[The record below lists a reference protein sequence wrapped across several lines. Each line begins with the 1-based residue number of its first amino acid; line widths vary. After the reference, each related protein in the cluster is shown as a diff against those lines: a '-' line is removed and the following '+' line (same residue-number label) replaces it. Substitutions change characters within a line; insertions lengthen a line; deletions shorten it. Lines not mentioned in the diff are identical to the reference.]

1 MKVIQ
6 PKSFNKKKLTKFQK
20 LKKELNSKEL
30 SFLMEAHNG
39 LTAKIVETSGFKGI
53 WASGLSI
60 STALGVRDSNEAS
73 WTQILDV
80 LEFMSD
86 ATNIPI
92 LVDGDTGYGN
102 FNNFRRLV
110 SKLCQRNIAGV
121 CIEDKQYPKTNSFIK
136 KYQKL
141 ADIDEFCGKI
151 KAGKDTQKN
160 EDFSIVARIEAL
172 IAGWGIGEA
181 IKRADAYHNAGAD
194 AILIH
199 SSKNNANEII
209 KFKKEWGD
217 RCPVVI
223 IPTTYYKTPTKI
235 YKKAGISTVIWA
247 NHSLRASIKAIQ
259 DITTHLYKKENLKGF
274 ENKISDIDEVFKIAG
289 NEELYQAE
297 KKYLAEKRNYN
308 AIVIA
313 ASKGEQLKYLT
324 KNKPKCML
332 DIHGKPLLER
342 LTSTLKKDNIGKI
355 TIVSGY
361 KSKVIEN
368 ELNLSNM
375 NIVLNKEYK
384 KNNELYSLN
393 KAITEIKDNCI
404 ISYGDIIFRKYILDA
419 LLSIESD
426 IVIVVDALFKKK
438 KKGYQ
443 KDLVMCNRAFTG
455 NYLLEKKPASL
466 KYICADEKKYQIHGQ
481 WIGLLKT
488 NSKGSQIINSELKK
502 LSNKKTFSSL
512 TIPDL
517 FNILI
522 KKKKKISVLY
532 IAGQWLN
539 VNDAFD
545 LAEARKIS
553 WAKNFN

>member
-1 MKVIQ
+1 MKVIRH
-6 PKSFNKKKLTKFQK
+6 KKLVSNKLSKSQL

-39 LTAKIVETSGFKGI
+39 LTAKIVEASGFKGI

-86 ATNIPI
+86 ATTIPI

-151 KAGKDTQKN
+151 KAGKDTQADKN
-160 EDFSIVARIEAL
+160 FSIVARVEAL

-181 IKRADAYHNAGAD
+181 IKRAEAYFSAGAD

-199 SSKNNANEII
+199 SSKNNASEIL
-209 KFKKEWGD
+209 KFKKEWGNK
-217 RCPVVI
+217 CPLIV

-235 YKKAGISTVIWA
+235 FKKSGISAVIWA
-247 NHSLRASIKAIQ
+247 NHSLRASIKAVQ
-259 DITTHLYKKENLKGF
+259 NITEHLIKKENLNEI
-274 ENKISDIDEVFKIAG
+274 ENKISSLDEVFELAG

-297 KKYLAEKRNYN
+297 KKYLTEKRNYN
-308 AIVIA
+308 AIVLA
-313 ASKGEQLKYLT
+313 ASKGKQLKHLT

-332 DIHGKPLLER
+332 DIQGKPLIER
-342 LTSTLKKDNIGKI
+342 LTSTLKKDNVGKI
-355 TIVSGY
+355 TVVSGY
-361 KSKVIEN
+361 KSNVIKEQP
-368 ELNLSNM
+368 NLSNL
-375 NIVLNKEYK
+375 NIIENKHYTK
-384 KNNELYSLN
+384 SGELFSLIQ
-393 KAITEIKDNCI
+393 AVAEIKNNCI
-404 ISYGDIIFRKYILDA
+404 ITYGDIIFRKYILDA
-419 LLSIESD
+419 LLATNGD
-426 IVIVVDALFKKK
+426 IVIVVDALYKKEK
-438 KKGYQ
+438 A
-443 KDLVMCNRAFTG
+443 KDLVLCNRKFTG
-455 NYLLEKKPASL
+455 NYLLEEKPALL
-466 KYICADEKKYQIHGQ
+466 KSVCNKGKKQNTGQ
-481 WIGLLKT
+481 WIGLLKANT
-488 NSKGSQIINSELKK
+488 NGSQILKK
-502 LSNKKTFSSL
+502 EILKLSKKRNFKNL
-512 TIPDL
+512 GIPDL
-517 FNILI
+517 FSSLI
-522 KKKKKISVLY
+522 KNKIKISVLY
-532 IAGQWLN
+532 VAGQWLD

>member
-1 MKVIQ
+1 MKLIQ
-6 PKSFNKKKLTKFQK
+6 PKKFKENQLTKFQK

-39 LTAKIVETSGFKGI
+39 LTAKIAESAGFKGI

-60 STALGVRDSNEAS
+60 STALGVRDNNEAS
-73 WTQILDV
+73 WTQILDI

-110 SKLCQRNIAGV
+110 SKLCQRDIAGV

-160 EDFSIVARIEAL
+160 DDFSIVARIEAL

-181 IKRADAYHNAGAD
+181 IKRAEAYYKAGAD
-194 AILIH
+194 AVLIH
-199 SSKNNANEII
+199 SSKNNANEIV
-209 KFKKEWGD
+209 KFNKEWND

-223 IPTTYYKTPTKI
+223 IPTTYYKTPTNI
-235 YKKAGISTVIWA
+235 YKKAGISIVIWA
-247 NHSLRASIKAIQ
+247 NHSLRAAIKAIQ
-259 DITTHLYKKENLKGF
+259 DVTAHLYKKENLRGF

-297 KKYLAEKRNYN
+297 KKYLSEKRNYN
-308 AIVIA
+308 AVVIA
-313 ASKGEQLKYLT
+313 ASKGEQLQHLT

-342 LTSTLKKDNIGKI
+342 LTTTLKKDNIGKI
-355 TIVSGY
+355 TVVSGY
-361 KSKVIEN
+361 KSKAIEN
-368 ELNLSNM
+368 ELNLSNV
-375 NIVLNKEYK
+375 NIIVNKEYN
-384 KNNELYSLN
+384 KNIELYSLY
-393 KAITEIKDNCI
+393 KAASEIKENCI

-419 LLSIESD
+419 LLSFEND

-438 KKGYQ
+438 KKDYE
-443 KDLVMCNRAFTG
+443 KDLVICDRPFTG

-466 KYICADEKKYQIHGQ
+466 KYICLDEKKCKVDGQ
-481 WIGLLKT
+481 WIGLIKT
-488 NSKGSQIINSELKK
+488 NIKGSKIIKDELKI
-502 LSNKKTFSSL
+502 LSKQKKFNSL

-517 FNILI
+517 FNSLI

-539 VNDAFD
+539 VNDVFD
-545 LAEARKIS
+545 LAEARKVT
-553 WAKNFN
+553 WAKSI

>member
-1 MKVIQ
+1 MKLIQ
-6 PKSFNKKKLTKFQK
+6 PKKFKENQLTKFQK

-39 LTAKIVETSGFKGI
+39 LTAKIAESAGFKGI

-60 STALGVRDSNEAS
+60 STALGVRDNNEAS
-73 WTQILDV
+73 WTQILDI

-110 SKLCQRNIAGV
+110 SKLCQRDIAGV

-160 EDFSIVARIEAL
+160 DDFSIVARIEAL

-181 IKRADAYHNAGAD
+181 IKRAEAYYKAGAD
-194 AILIH
+194 AVLIH
-199 SSKNNANEII
+199 SSKNNANEIV
-209 KFKKEWGD
+209 KFNKEWND

-223 IPTTYYKTPTKI
+223 IPTTYYKTPTNI
-235 YKKAGISTVIWA
+235 YKKAGISIVIWA

-259 DITTHLYKKENLKGF
+259 DVTAHLYKKENLRGF

-297 KKYLAEKRNYN
+297 KKYLSEKRNYN
-308 AIVIA
+308 AVVIA
-313 ASKGEQLKYLT
+313 ASKGEQLQHLT

-355 TIVSGY
+355 TVVSGY
-361 KSKVIEN
+361 KTKAIES
-368 ELNLSNM
+368 ELNLSNV
-375 NIVLNKEYK
+375 NIIVNKEYN
-384 KNNELYSLN
+384 KNNELYSLY
-393 KAITEIKDNCI
+393 KAASEIKENCI

-419 LLSIESD
+419 LLSFEND

-438 KKGYQ
+438 KKDYE
-443 KDLVMCNRAFTG
+443 KDLVICDRPFTG

-466 KYICADEKKYQIHGQ
+466 KCICLDEKKCKVDGQ
-481 WIGLLKT
+481 WIGLIKT
-488 NSKGSQIINSELKK
+488 NIKGSKIIKDELKI
-502 LSNKKTFSSL
+502 LSKQKKFNSL

-517 FNILI
+517 FNSLI
-522 KKKKKISVLY
+522 KKKKKIFVLY

-539 VNDAFD
+539 VNDVFD
-545 LAEARKIS
+545 LAEARKVT
-553 WAKNFN
+553 WAKSI

>member
-1 MKVIQ
+1 MKLIQ
-6 PKSFNKKKLTKFQK
+6 PKKFKENQLTKFQK
-20 LKKELNSKEL
+20 LKKDLNSKEL

-39 LTAKIVETSGFKGI
+39 LTAKIAESAGFKGI

-60 STALGVRDSNEAS
+60 STALGVRDNNEAS
-73 WTQILDV
+73 WTQILDI

-160 EDFSIVARIEAL
+160 DDFSIVARIEAL

-181 IKRADAYHNAGAD
+181 IKRAEAYYKAGAD
-194 AILIH
+194 AVLIH
-199 SSKNNANEII
+199 SSKNNANEIV
-209 KFKKEWGD
+209 KFNKEWND

-223 IPTTYYKTPTKI
+223 IPTTYYKTPTNI
-235 YKKAGISTVIWA
+235 YKKAGISIVIWA
-247 NHSLRASIKAIQ
+247 NHSLRAAIKAIQ
-259 DITTHLYKKENLKGF
+259 DVTAHLYKKENLRGF

-297 KKYLAEKRNYN
+297 KKYLSEKRNYN
-308 AIVIA
+308 AVVIA
-313 ASKGEQLKYLT
+313 ASKGEQLQHLT

-355 TIVSGY
+355 TVVSGY
-361 KSKVIEN
+361 KSKAIES
-368 ELNLSNM
+368 ELNLSNV
-375 NIVLNKEYK
+375 NIIVNKEYN
-384 KNNELYSLN
+384 KNNELYSLY
-393 KAITEIKDNCI
+393 KAASEIKENCI
-404 ISYGDIIFRKYILDA
+404 ICYGDIIFRKYILDA
-419 LLSIESD
+419 LLSFEND

-438 KKGYQ
+438 KKDYE
-443 KDLVMCNRAFTG
+443 KDLVICDRPFTG

-466 KYICADEKKYQIHGQ
+466 KYICLDEKKCKVDGQ
-481 WIGLLKT
+481 WIGLIKT
-488 NSKGSQIINSELKK
+488 NIKGSEIIKDELKI
-502 LSNKKTFSSL
+502 LSKQKKFNSL

-517 FNILI
+517 FNSLI

-545 LAEARKIS
+545 LAEARKVT
-553 WAKNFN
+553 WAKSI

>member
-1 MKVIQ
+1 MKLIQ
-6 PKSFNKKKLTKFQK
+6 PKKFKENQLTKFQK

-39 LTAKIVETSGFKGI
+39 LTAKIAESAGFKGI

-60 STALGVRDSNEAS
+60 STALGVRDNNEAS
-73 WTQILDV
+73 WTQILDI

-110 SKLCQRNIAGV
+110 SKLCQRDIAGV

-160 EDFSIVARIEAL
+160 DDFSIVARIEAL

-181 IKRADAYHNAGAD
+181 IKRAEAYYKAGAD
-194 AILIH
+194 AVLIH
-199 SSKNNANEII
+199 SSKNNANEIV
-209 KFKKEWGD
+209 KFNKEWND

-223 IPTTYYKTPTKI
+223 IPTTYYKTPTNI
-235 YKKAGISTVIWA
+235 YKKAGISIVIWA
-247 NHSLRASIKAIQ
+247 NHSLRAAIKAIQ
-259 DITTHLYKKENLKGF
+259 DVTAHLYKKENLRGF

-297 KKYLAEKRNYN
+297 KKYLSEKRNYN
-308 AIVIA
+308 AVVIA
-313 ASKGEQLKYLT
+313 ASKGEQLQHLT

-342 LTSTLKKDNIGKI
+342 LASTLKKDNIGKI
-355 TIVSGY
+355 TVVSGY
-361 KSKVIEN
+361 KSKAIES
-368 ELNLSNM
+368 ELNLSNV
-375 NIVLNKEYK
+375 NIIVNKEYN
-384 KNNELYSLN
+384 KNNELYSLY
-393 KAITEIKDNCI
+393 KAASEIKENCI

-419 LLSIESD
+419 LLSFEND

-438 KKGYQ
+438 KKDYE
-443 KDLVMCNRAFTG
+443 KDLVICDRPFTG

-466 KYICADEKKYQIHGQ
+466 KCICLDEKKCKVDGQ
-481 WIGLLKT
+481 WIGLIKT
-488 NSKGSQIINSELKK
+488 NIKGSEIIKDELKI
-502 LSNKKTFSSL
+502 LSKQKKFNSL

-517 FNILI
+517 FNSLI
-522 KKKKKISVLY
+522 KKKKKIFVLY

-539 VNDAFD
+539 VNDVFD
-545 LAEARKIS
+545 LAEARKVT
-553 WAKNFN
+553 WAKSI

>member
-6 PKSFNKKKLTKFQK
+6 HKSFKKRKLTKFQK

-39 LTAKIVETSGFKGI
+39 LTAKIAETSGFKGI

-73 WTQILDV
+73 WTQILDI

-217 RCPVVI
+217 KCPVVI
-223 IPTTYYKTPTKI
+223 IPTTYYKTPTNI

-259 DITTHLYKKENLKGF
+259 NITNHLYKKENLKGF
-274 ENKISDIDEVFKIAG
+274 ENKISGIDEVFKIAG

-297 KKYLAEKRNYN
+297 KRYLAEKRNYN

-332 DIHGKPLLER
+332 DIQGKPLLER

-368 ELNLSNM
+368 ELDLSNM
-375 NIVLNKEYK
+375 NILLNKEYK

-443 KDLVMCNRAFTG
+443 KDLVMCDRAFTG

-466 KYICADEKKYQIHGQ
+466 KYICADE
-481 WIGLLKT
+481 
-488 NSKGSQIINSELKK
+488 NVDFN
-502 LSNKKTFSSL
+502 
-512 TIPDL
+512 L
-517 FNILI
+517 FDRRCN
-522 KKKKKISVLY
+522 
-532 IAGQWLN
+532 
-539 VNDAFD
+539 
-545 LAEARKIS
+545 
-553 WAKNFN
+553 

>member
-1 MKVIQ
+1 MKLIQ
-6 PKSFNKKKLTKFQK
+6 PKKFKENQLTKFQK

-39 LTAKIVETSGFKGI
+39 LTAKIAESAGFKGI

-60 STALGVRDSNEAS
+60 STALGVRDNNEAS
-73 WTQILDV
+73 WTQILDI

-110 SKLCQRNIAGV
+110 SKLCQRDIAGV

-160 EDFSIVARIEAL
+160 DDFSIVARIEAL

-181 IKRADAYHNAGAD
+181 IKRAEAYYKAGAD
-194 AILIH
+194 AVLIH
-199 SSKNNANEII
+199 SSKNNANEIV
-209 KFKKEWGD
+209 KFNKEWND

-223 IPTTYYKTPTKI
+223 IPTTYYKTPTNI
-235 YKKAGISTVIWA
+235 YKKAGISIVIWA
-247 NHSLRASIKAIQ
+247 NHSLRAAIKAIQ
-259 DITTHLYKKENLKGF
+259 DVTAHLYKKENLRGF

-297 KKYLAEKRNYN
+297 KKYLSEKRNYN
-308 AIVIA
+308 AVVIA
-313 ASKGEQLKYLT
+313 ASKGEQLQHLT

-355 TIVSGY
+355 TVVSGY
-361 KSKVIEN
+361 KSKAIES
-368 ELNLSNM
+368 ELNLSNV
-375 NIVLNKEYK
+375 NIIVNKEYN
-384 KNNELYSLN
+384 KNNELYSLY
-393 KAITEIKDNCI
+393 KAASEIKENCI
-404 ISYGDIIFRKYILDA
+404 ICYGDIIFRKYILDA
-419 LLSIESD
+419 LLSFEND

-438 KKGYQ
+438 KKDYE
-443 KDLVMCNRAFTG
+443 KDLVICDRPFTG

-466 KYICADEKKYQIHGQ
+466 KCICLDEKKCKVDGQ
-481 WIGLLKT
+481 WIGLIKT
-488 NSKGSQIINSELKK
+488 NIKGSEIIKDELKI
-502 LSNKKTFSSL
+502 LSKQKKFNSL

-517 FNILI
+517 FNSLI
-522 KKKKKISVLY
+522 KKKKKIFVLY

-539 VNDAFD
+539 VNDVFD
-545 LAEARKIS
+545 LAEARKVT
-553 WAKNFN
+553 WAKSI

>member
-1 MKVIQ
+1 MKLIQ
-6 PKSFNKKKLTKFQK
+6 PKKFKENQLTKFQK

-39 LTAKIVETSGFKGI
+39 LTAKIAESAGFKGI

-60 STALGVRDSNEAS
+60 STALGVRDNNEAS
-73 WTQILDV
+73 WTQILDI

-110 SKLCQRNIAGV
+110 SKLCQRDIAGV

-160 EDFSIVARIEAL
+160 DDFSIVARIEAL

-181 IKRADAYHNAGAD
+181 IKRAEAYYKAGAD
-194 AILIH
+194 AVLIH
-199 SSKNNANEII
+199 SSKNNANEIV
-209 KFKKEWGD
+209 KFNKEWND

-223 IPTTYYKTPTKI
+223 IPTTYYKTPTNI
-235 YKKAGISTVIWA
+235 YKKAGISIVIWA
-247 NHSLRASIKAIQ
+247 NHSLRAAIKAIQ
-259 DITTHLYKKENLKGF
+259 DVTAHLYKKENLRGF

-297 KKYLAEKRNYN
+297 KKYLSEKRNYN
-308 AIVIA
+308 AVVIA
-313 ASKGEQLKYLT
+313 ASKGEQLQHLT

-355 TIVSGY
+355 TVVSGY
-361 KSKVIEN
+361 KSKAIES
-368 ELNLSNM
+368 ELNLSNV
-375 NIVLNKEYK
+375 NIIVNKEYN
-384 KNNELYSLN
+384 KNNELYSLY
-393 KAITEIKDNCI
+393 KAASEIKENCI

-419 LLSIESD
+419 LLSFEND

-438 KKGYQ
+438 KKDYE
-443 KDLVMCNRAFTG
+443 KDLVICDRPFTG

-466 KYICADEKKYQIHGQ
+466 KYICLDEKKCKVDGQ
-481 WIGLLKT
+481 WIGLIKT
-488 NSKGSQIINSELKK
+488 NIKGSKIIKDELKI
-502 LSNKKTFSSL
+502 LSKQKKFNSL

-517 FNILI
+517 FNSLI

-545 LAEARKIS
+545 LAEARKVT
-553 WAKNFN
+553 WAKSI

>member
-1 MKVIQ
+1 MKLIQ
-6 PKSFNKKKLTKFQK
+6 PKKFKENQLTKFQK

-39 LTAKIVETSGFKGI
+39 LTAKIAESAGFKGI

-60 STALGVRDSNEAS
+60 STALGVRDNNEAS
-73 WTQILDV
+73 WTQILDI

-110 SKLCQRNIAGV
+110 SKLCQRDIAGV

-160 EDFSIVARIEAL
+160 DDFSIVARIEAL

-181 IKRADAYHNAGAD
+181 IKRAEAYYKAGAD
-194 AILIH
+194 AVLIH
-199 SSKNNANEII
+199 SSKNNANEIV
-209 KFKKEWGD
+209 KFNKEWNN

-223 IPTTYYKTPTKI
+223 IPTTYYKTPTNI
-235 YKKAGISTVIWA
+235 YKKAGISIVIWA
-247 NHSLRASIKAIQ
+247 NHSLRAAIKAIQ
-259 DITTHLYKKENLKGF
+259 DVTAHLYKKENLRGF
-274 ENKISDIDEVFKIAG
+274 ENQISDIDEVFKIAG

-297 KKYLAEKRNYN
+297 KKYLSEKRNYN
-308 AIVIA
+308 AVVIA
-313 ASKGEQLKYLT
+313 ASKGEQLQHLT

-355 TIVSGY
+355 TVVSGY
-361 KSKVIEN
+361 KSKAIES
-368 ELNLSNM
+368 ELNLSNV
-375 NIVLNKEYK
+375 NIIVNKEYN
-384 KNNELYSLN
+384 KNNELYSLY
-393 KAITEIKDNCI
+393 KAASEIKENCI
-404 ISYGDIIFRKYILDA
+404 ICYGDIIFRKYILDA
-419 LLSIESD
+419 LLSFEND

-438 KKGYQ
+438 KKDYE
-443 KDLVMCNRAFTG
+443 KDLVICDRPFTG

-466 KYICADEKKYQIHGQ
+466 KCICLDEKKCKVDGQ
-481 WIGLLKT
+481 WIGLIKT
-488 NSKGSQIINSELKK
+488 NIKGSKIIKDELKI
-502 LSNKKTFSSL
+502 LSKQKKFNSL

-517 FNILI
+517 FNSLI
-522 KKKKKISVLY
+522 KKKKKIFVLY

-539 VNDAFD
+539 VNDVFD
-545 LAEARKIS
+545 LAEARKVT
-553 WAKNFN
+553 WAKSI

>member
-1 MKVIQ
+1 MKLIQ
-6 PKSFNKKKLTKFQK
+6 PKKFKENQLTKFQK

-39 LTAKIVETSGFKGI
+39 LTAKIAESAGFKGI

-60 STALGVRDSNEAS
+60 STALGVRDNNEAS
-73 WTQILDV
+73 WTQILDI

-110 SKLCQRNIAGV
+110 SKLCQRDIAGV

-160 EDFSIVARIEAL
+160 DDFSIVARIEAL

-181 IKRADAYHNAGAD
+181 IKRAEAYYKAGAD
-194 AILIH
+194 AVLIH
-199 SSKNNANEII
+199 SSKNNANEIV
-209 KFKKEWGD
+209 KFNKEWND

-223 IPTTYYKTPTKI
+223 IPTTYYKTPTNI
-235 YKKAGISTVIWA
+235 YKKAGISIVIWA
-247 NHSLRASIKAIQ
+247 NHSLRAAIKAIQ
-259 DITTHLYKKENLKGF
+259 DVTAHLYKKENLRGF

-297 KKYLAEKRNYN
+297 KKYLSEKRNYN
-308 AIVIA
+308 AVVIA
-313 ASKGEQLKYLT
+313 ASKGEQLQHLT

-355 TIVSGY
+355 TVVSGY
-361 KSKVIEN
+361 KSKAIES
-368 ELNLSNM
+368 ELNLSNV
-375 NIVLNKEYK
+375 NIIVNKEYN
-384 KNNELYSLN
+384 KNNELYSLY
-393 KAITEIKDNCI
+393 KAASEIKENCI

-419 LLSIESD
+419 LLSFEND

-438 KKGYQ
+438 KKDYE
-443 KDLVMCNRAFTG
+443 KDLVICDRPFTG

-466 KYICADEKKYQIHGQ
+466 KCICLDEKKCKVDGQ
-481 WIGLLKT
+481 WIGLIKT
-488 NSKGSQIINSELKK
+488 NIKGSEIIKDELKI
-502 LSNKKTFSSL
+502 LSKQKKFNSL

-517 FNILI
+517 FNSLI

-539 VNDAFD
+539 INDVFD
-545 LAEARKIS
+545 LAEARKVT
-553 WAKNFN
+553 WAKSI

>member
-1 MKVIQ
+1 MKLIQ
-6 PKSFNKKKLTKFQK
+6 PKKFKENQLTKFQK

-39 LTAKIVETSGFKGI
+39 LTAKIAESAGFKGI

-60 STALGVRDSNEAS
+60 STALGVRDNNEAS
-73 WTQILDV
+73 WTQILDI

-110 SKLCQRNIAGV
+110 SKLCQRDIAGV

-160 EDFSIVARIEAL
+160 DDFSIVARIEAL

-181 IKRADAYHNAGAD
+181 IKRAEAYYKAGAD
-194 AILIH
+194 AVLIH
-199 SSKNNANEII
+199 SSKNNANEIV
-209 KFKKEWGD
+209 KFNKEWND

-223 IPTTYYKTPTKI
+223 IPTTYYKTPTNI
-235 YKKAGISTVIWA
+235 YKKAGISIVIWA

-259 DITTHLYKKENLKGF
+259 DVTAHLYKKENLRGF

-297 KKYLAEKRNYN
+297 KKYLSEKRNYN
-308 AIVIA
+308 AVVIA
-313 ASKGEQLKYLT
+313 ASKGEQLQHLT

-355 TIVSGY
+355 TVVSGY
-361 KSKVIEN
+361 KSKAIES
-368 ELNLSNM
+368 ELNLSNV
-375 NIVLNKEYK
+375 NIIVNKEYN
-384 KNNELYSLN
+384 KNNELYSLY
-393 KAITEIKDNCI
+393 KAASEIKENCI
-404 ISYGDIIFRKYILDA
+404 ICYGDIIFRKYILDA
-419 LLSIESD
+419 LLSFEND

-438 KKGYQ
+438 KKDYE
-443 KDLVMCNRAFTG
+443 KDLVICDRPFTG

-466 KYICADEKKYQIHGQ
+466 KCICLDEKKCKVDGQ
-481 WIGLLKT
+481 WIGLIKT
-488 NSKGSQIINSELKK
+488 NIKGSKIIKDELKI
-502 LSNKKTFSSL
+502 LSKQKKFNSL

-517 FNILI
+517 FNSLI

-545 LAEARKIS
+545 LAEARKVT
-553 WAKNFN
+553 WAKSI

>member
-1 MKVIQ
+1 MKLIQ
-6 PKSFNKKKLTKFQK
+6 PKKFKENQLTKFQK

-39 LTAKIVETSGFKGI
+39 LTAKIAESAGFKGI

-60 STALGVRDSNEAS
+60 STALGVRDNNEAS
-73 WTQILDV
+73 WTQILDI

-110 SKLCQRNIAGV
+110 SKLCQRDIAGV

-160 EDFSIVARIEAL
+160 DDFSIVARIEAL

-181 IKRADAYHNAGAD
+181 IKRAEAYYKAGAD
-194 AILIH
+194 AVLIH
-199 SSKNNANEII
+199 SSKNNANEIV
-209 KFKKEWGD
+209 KFNKEWNN

-223 IPTTYYKTPTKI
+223 IPTTYYKTPTNI
-235 YKKAGISTVIWA
+235 YKKAGISIVIWA

-259 DITTHLYKKENLKGF
+259 DVTAHLYKKENLRGF

-297 KKYLAEKRNYN
+297 KKYLSEKRNYN
-308 AIVIA
+308 AVVIA
-313 ASKGEQLKYLT
+313 ASKGEQLQHLT

-355 TIVSGY
+355 TVVSGY
-361 KSKVIEN
+361 KSKAIES
-368 ELNLSNM
+368 ELNLSNV
-375 NIVLNKEYK
+375 NIIVNKEYN
-384 KNNELYSLN
+384 KNNELYSLY
-393 KAITEIKDNCI
+393 KAASEIKENCI
-404 ISYGDIIFRKYILDA
+404 ICYGDIIFRKYILDA
-419 LLSIESD
+419 LLSFEND

-438 KKGYQ
+438 KKDYE
-443 KDLVMCNRAFTG
+443 KDLVICDRPFTG

-466 KYICADEKKYQIHGQ
+466 KYICLDEKKCKVDGQ
-481 WIGLLKT
+481 WIGLIKT
-488 NSKGSQIINSELKK
+488 NIKGSKIIKDELKI
-502 LSNKKTFSSL
+502 LSKQKKFNSL

-517 FNILI
+517 FNSLI

-545 LAEARKIS
+545 LAEARKVT
-553 WAKNFN
+553 WAKSI

>member
-1 MKVIQ
+1 MKLIQ
-6 PKSFNKKKLTKFQK
+6 PKKFKENQLTKFQK

-39 LTAKIVETSGFKGI
+39 LTAKIAESAGFKGI

-60 STALGVRDSNEAS
+60 STALGVRDNNEAS
-73 WTQILDV
+73 WTQILDI

-110 SKLCQRNIAGV
+110 SKLCQRDIAGV

-160 EDFSIVARIEAL
+160 DDFSIVARIEAL

-181 IKRADAYHNAGAD
+181 IKRAEAYYKAGAD
-194 AILIH
+194 AVLIH
-199 SSKNNANEII
+199 SSKNNANEIV
-209 KFKKEWGD
+209 KFNKEWNN

-223 IPTTYYKTPTKI
+223 IPTTYYKTPTNI
-235 YKKAGISTVIWA
+235 YKKAGISIVIWA

-259 DITTHLYKKENLKGF
+259 DVTTHLYKKESLKGF
-274 ENKISDIDEVFKIAG
+274 ENKISNINEVFKIAG

-297 KKYLAEKRNYN
+297 KKYLSEKRNYN
-308 AIVIA
+308 AVVIA
-313 ASKGEQLKYLT
+313 ASKGEQLQHLT

-342 LTSTLKKDNIGKI
+342 LTTTLKKDNIGKI
-355 TIVSGY
+355 TVVSGY
-361 KSKVIEN
+361 KSKAIES
-368 ELNLSNM
+368 ELNLSNV
-375 NIVLNKEYK
+375 NIIVNKEYN
-384 KNNELYSLN
+384 KNNELYSLY
-393 KAITEIKDNCI
+393 KAASEIKENCI

-419 LLSIESD
+419 LLSFEND

-438 KKGYQ
+438 KKDYE
-443 KDLVMCNRAFTG
+443 KDLVICDRPFTG

-466 KYICADEKKYQIHGQ
+466 KCICLDEKKCKVDGQ
-481 WIGLLKT
+481 WIGLIKT
-488 NSKGSQIINSELKK
+488 NIKGSKIIKDELKI
-502 LSNKKTFSSL
+502 LSKQKKFNSL

-517 FNILI
+517 FNSLI

-539 VNDAFD
+539 VNDVFD
-545 LAEARKIS
+545 LAEARKVT
-553 WAKNFN
+553 WAKSI

>member
-1 MKVIQ
+1 MKLIQ
-6 PKSFNKKKLTKFQK
+6 PKKFKENQLTKFQK

-39 LTAKIVETSGFKGI
+39 LTAKIAESAGFKGI

-60 STALGVRDSNEAS
+60 STALGVRDNNEAS
-73 WTQILDV
+73 WTQILDI

-110 SKLCQRNIAGV
+110 SKLCQRDIAGV

-160 EDFSIVARIEAL
+160 DDFSIVARIEAL

-181 IKRADAYHNAGAD
+181 IKRAEAYYKAGAD
-194 AILIH
+194 AVLIH
-199 SSKNNANEII
+199 SSKNNANEIV
-209 KFKKEWGD
+209 KFNKEWNN

-223 IPTTYYKTPTKI
+223 IPTTYYKTPTNI
-235 YKKAGISTVIWA
+235 YKKAGISIVIWA
-247 NHSLRASIKAIQ
+247 NHSLRAAIKAIQ
-259 DITTHLYKKENLKGF
+259 DVTAHLYKKENLRGF

-297 KKYLAEKRNYN
+297 KKYLSEKRNYN
-308 AIVIA
+308 AVVIA
-313 ASKGEQLKYLT
+313 ASKGEQLQHLT

-355 TIVSGY
+355 TVVSGY
-361 KSKVIEN
+361 KSKAIES
-368 ELNLSNM
+368 ELNLSNV
-375 NIVLNKEYK
+375 NIIVNKEYN
-384 KNNELYSLN
+384 KNNELYSLY
-393 KAITEIKDNCI
+393 KAASEIKENCI
-404 ISYGDIIFRKYILDA
+404 ICYGDIIFRKYILDA
-419 LLSIESD
+419 LLSFEND

-438 KKGYQ
+438 KKDYE
-443 KDLVMCNRAFTG
+443 KDLVICDRPFTG

-466 KYICADEKKYQIHGQ
+466 KCICLDEKKCKVDGQ
-481 WIGLLKT
+481 WIGLIKT
-488 NSKGSQIINSELKK
+488 NIKGSKIIKDELKI
-502 LSNKKTFSSL
+502 LSKQKKFNSL

-517 FNILI
+517 FNSLI

-545 LAEARKIS
+545 LAEARKVT
-553 WAKNFN
+553 WAKSI

>member
-1 MKVIQ
+1 MKVIRH
-6 PKSFNKKKLTKFQK
+6 KKLVSNKLSKSQL

-39 LTAKIVETSGFKGI
+39 LTAKIVEASGFKGI

-86 ATNIPI
+86 ATIIPI

-151 KAGKDTQKN
+151 KAGKDTQADKN
-160 EDFSIVARIEAL
+160 FSIVARVEAL

-181 IKRADAYHNAGAD
+181 IKRAEAYFNAGAD

-199 SSKNNANEII
+199 SSKNNANEIL
-209 KFKKEWGD
+209 KFKKEWKNY
-217 RCPVVI
+217 CPLIV

-235 YKKAGISTVIWA
+235 FKKSGISAVIWA
-247 NHSLRASIKAIQ
+247 NHSLRASIKAVQ
-259 DITTHLYKKENLKGF
+259 NITEHLIKKENLNEI
-274 ENKISDIDEVFKIAG
+274 ENKISSLDEVFELAG

-297 KKYLAEKRNYN
+297 KKYLTEKRNYN
-308 AIVIA
+308 AIVLA
-313 ASKGEQLKYLT
+313 ASKGKQLKHLT

-332 DIHGKPLLER
+332 DIQGKPLIER

-355 TIVSGY
+355 TVVSGY
-361 KSKVIEN
+361 KSNVIKEQP
-368 ELNLSNM
+368 NLSNL
-375 NIVLNKEYK
+375 NIIENKHYTRSG
-384 KNNELYSLN
+384 ELFSLMQ
-393 KAITEIKDNCI
+393 AVSEIKNNCI
-404 ISYGDIIFRKYILDA
+404 ITYGDIIFRKYILDA
-419 LLSIESD
+419 LLATNGD
-426 IVIVVDALFKKK
+426 IVIVVDALYKKEK
-438 KKGYQ
+438 A
-443 KDLVMCNRAFTG
+443 KDLVLCNRKFTG
-455 NYLLEKKPASL
+455 NYLLEETPALLKSISNKGKK
-466 KYICADEKKYQIHGQ
+466 QNTGQ
-481 WIGLLKT
+481 WIGLLKANT
-488 NSKGSQIINSELKK
+488 NGSQILKK
-502 LSNKKTFSSL
+502 EILKLSKKRNFKNLGMPDLFSSL
-512 TIPDL
+512 
-517 FNILI
+517 I
-522 KKKKKISVLY
+522 KNKIKINVLY
-532 IAGQWLN
+532 VAGQWLD

>member
-1 MKVIQ
+1 MKLIQ
-6 PKSFNKKKLTKFQK
+6 PKKFKENQLTKFQK

-39 LTAKIVETSGFKGI
+39 LTAKIAESAGFKGI

-60 STALGVRDSNEAS
+60 STALGVRDNNEAS
-73 WTQILDV
+73 WTQILDI

-110 SKLCQRNIAGV
+110 SKLCQRDIAGV

-160 EDFSIVARIEAL
+160 DDFSIVARIEAL

-181 IKRADAYHNAGAD
+181 IKRAEAYYKAGAD
-194 AILIH
+194 AVLIH
-199 SSKNNANEII
+199 SSKNNANEIV
-209 KFKKEWGD
+209 KFNKEWNN

-223 IPTTYYKTPTKI
+223 IPTTYYKTPTNI
-235 YKKAGISTVIWA
+235 YKKAGISIVIWA

-259 DITTHLYKKENLKGF
+259 DVTAHLYKKENLRGF

-297 KKYLAEKRNYN
+297 KKYLSEKRNYN
-308 AIVIA
+308 AVVIA
-313 ASKGEQLKYLT
+313 ASKGEQLQHLT

-368 ELNLSNM
+368 ELNLSNV
-375 NIVLNKEYK
+375 NIIVNKEYN
-384 KNNELYSLN
+384 KNNELYSLY
-393 KAITEIKDNCI
+393 KAASEIKENCI
-404 ISYGDIIFRKYILDA
+404 ICYGDIIFRKYILDA
-419 LLSIESD
+419 LLSFEND

-438 KKGYQ
+438 KKDYE
-443 KDLVMCNRAFTG
+443 KDLVICDRPFTG

-466 KYICADEKKYQIHGQ
+466 KCICLDEKKCKVDGQ
-481 WIGLLKT
+481 WIGLIKT
-488 NSKGSQIINSELKK
+488 NIKGSKIIKDELKI
-502 LSNKKTFSSL
+502 LSKQKKFNSL

-517 FNILI
+517 FNSLI

-545 LAEARKIS
+545 LAEARKVT
-553 WAKNFN
+553 WAKSI

>member
-1 MKVIQ
+1 MKLIQ
-6 PKSFNKKKLTKFQK
+6 PKKFKENQLTKFQK

-39 LTAKIVETSGFKGI
+39 LTAKIAESAGFKGI

-60 STALGVRDSNEAS
+60 STALGVRDNNEAS
-73 WTQILDV
+73 WTQILDI

-110 SKLCQRNIAGV
+110 SKLCQRDIAGV

-160 EDFSIVARIEAL
+160 DDFSIVARIEAL

-181 IKRADAYHNAGAD
+181 IKRAEAYYKAGAD
-194 AILIH
+194 AVLIH
-199 SSKNNANEII
+199 SSKNNANEIV
-209 KFKKEWGD
+209 KFNKEWNN

-223 IPTTYYKTPTKI
+223 IPTTYYKTPTNI
-235 YKKAGISTVIWA
+235 YKKAGISIVIWA

-259 DITTHLYKKENLKGF
+259 DVTAHLYKKENLRGF

-297 KKYLAEKRNYN
+297 KKYLSEKRNYN
-308 AIVIA
+308 AVVIA
-313 ASKGEQLKYLT
+313 ASKGEQLQHLT

-355 TIVSGY
+355 TVVSGY
-361 KSKVIEN
+361 KSKAIES
-368 ELNLSNM
+368 ELNLSNV
-375 NIVLNKEYK
+375 NIIVNKEYN
-384 KNNELYSLN
+384 KNNELYSLY
-393 KAITEIKDNCI
+393 KAASEIKENCI
-404 ISYGDIIFRKYILDA
+404 ICYGDIIFRKYILDA
-419 LLSIESD
+419 LLSFEND

-438 KKGYQ
+438 KKDYE
-443 KDLVMCNRAFTG
+443 KDLVICDRPFTG

-466 KYICADEKKYQIHGQ
+466 KCICLDEKKCKVDGQ
-481 WIGLLKT
+481 WIGLIKT
-488 NSKGSQIINSELKK
+488 NIKGSKIIKDELKI
-502 LSNKKTFSSL
+502 LSKQKKFNSL

-517 FNILI
+517 FNSLI

-545 LAEARKIS
+545 LAEARKVT
-553 WAKNFN
+553 WAKSI

>member
-1 MKVIQ
+1 MKVIRH
-6 PKSFNKKKLTKFQK
+6 KKLVSNKLSKSQL

-39 LTAKIVETSGFKGI
+39 LTAKIVEASGFKGI

-86 ATNIPI
+86 ATTIPI

-151 KAGKDTQKN
+151 KAGKDTQEDKN
-160 EDFSIVARIEAL
+160 FSIVARVEAL

-181 IKRADAYHNAGAD
+181 IKRAEAYFSAGAD

-199 SSKNNANEII
+199 SSKNNASEIL
-209 KFKKEWGD
+209 KFKKEWGNK
-217 RCPVVI
+217 CPLIV

-235 YKKAGISTVIWA
+235 FKKSGISAVIWA
-247 NHSLRASIKAIQ
+247 NHSLRASIKAVQ
-259 DITTHLYKKENLKGF
+259 NITEHLIKKENLNEI
-274 ENKISDIDEVFKIAG
+274 ENKISSLDEVFELAG

-297 KKYLAEKRNYN
+297 KKYLTEKRNYN
-308 AIVIA
+308 AIVLA
-313 ASKGEQLKYLT
+313 ASKGKQLKHLT

-332 DIHGKPLLER
+332 DIQGKPLIER
-342 LTSTLKKDNIGKI
+342 LTSTLKKDNVGKI
-355 TIVSGY
+355 TVVSGY
-361 KSKVIEN
+361 KSNVIKEQP
-368 ELNLSNM
+368 NLSNL
-375 NIVLNKEYK
+375 NIIENKHYTK
-384 KNNELYSLN
+384 SGELFSLIQ
-393 KAITEIKDNCI
+393 AVAEIKNNCI
-404 ISYGDIIFRKYILDA
+404 ITYGDIIFRKYILDA
-419 LLSIESD
+419 LLATNGD
-426 IVIVVDALFKKK
+426 IVIVVDALYKKEK
-438 KKGYQ
+438 A
-443 KDLVMCNRAFTG
+443 KDLVLCNRKFTG
-455 NYLLEKKPASL
+455 NYLLEEKPALL
-466 KYICADEKKYQIHGQ
+466 KSVCNKGKKQNTGQ
-481 WIGLLKT
+481 WIGLLKANT
-488 NSKGSQIINSELKK
+488 NGSQILKK
-502 LSNKKTFSSL
+502 EILKLSKKRNFKNL
-512 TIPDL
+512 GIPDL
-517 FNILI
+517 FSSLI
-522 KKKKKISVLY
+522 KNKIKINVLY
-532 IAGQWLN
+532 VAGQWLD

>member
-1 MKVIQ
+1 MKLIQ
-6 PKSFNKKKLTKFQK
+6 PKKFKENQLTKFQK

-39 LTAKIVETSGFKGI
+39 LTAKIAESAGFKGI

-60 STALGVRDSNEAS
+60 STALGVRDNNEAS
-73 WTQILDV
+73 WTQILDI

-110 SKLCQRNIAGV
+110 SKLCQRDIAGV

-160 EDFSIVARIEAL
+160 DDFSIVARIEAL

-181 IKRADAYHNAGAD
+181 IKRAEAYYKAGAD
-194 AILIH
+194 AVLIH
-199 SSKNNANEII
+199 SSKNNANEIV
-209 KFKKEWGD
+209 KFNKEWNN

-223 IPTTYYKTPTKI
+223 IPTTYYKTPTNI
-235 YKKAGISTVIWA
+235 YKKAGISIVIWA

-259 DITTHLYKKENLKGF
+259 NVTAHLYKKENLKGF

-297 KKYLAEKRNYN
+297 KRYLSEKRNYN
-308 AIVIA
+308 AVVIA
-313 ASKGEQLKYLT
+313 ASKGEQLQHLT

-355 TIVSGY
+355 TVVSGY
-361 KSKVIEN
+361 KSIAIES
-368 ELNLSNM
+368 ELNLSNV
-375 NIVLNKEYK
+375 NIIVNKEYN
-384 KNNELYSLN
+384 KNNELYSLY
-393 KAITEIKDNCI
+393 KAASEIKENCI

-419 LLSIESD
+419 LLSFEND

-438 KKGYQ
+438 KKDYE
-443 KDLVMCNRAFTG
+443 KDLVTCDRPFTG

-466 KYICADEKKYQIHGQ
+466 KYICLDEKKCKVDGQ
-481 WIGLLKT
+481 WIGLIKT
-488 NSKGSQIINSELKK
+488 NIKGSEIIKDELKI
-502 LSNKKTFSSL
+502 LSKQKKFNSL

-517 FNILI
+517 FNSLI
-522 KKKKKISVLY
+522 KKKKKIFVLY

-539 VNDAFD
+539 VNDVFD
-545 LAEARKIS
+545 LAEARKVT
-553 WAKNFN
+553 WAKSI

>member
-1 MKVIQ
+1 MKLIQ
-6 PKSFNKKKLTKFQK
+6 PKKFKENQLTKFQK

-39 LTAKIVETSGFKGI
+39 LTAKIAESAGFKGI

-60 STALGVRDSNEAS
+60 STALGVRDNNEAS
-73 WTQILDV
+73 WTQILDI

-110 SKLCQRNIAGV
+110 SKLCQRDIAGV

-160 EDFSIVARIEAL
+160 DDFSIVARIEAL

-181 IKRADAYHNAGAD
+181 IKRAEAYYKAGAD
-194 AILIH
+194 AVLIH
-199 SSKNNANEII
+199 SSKNNANEIV
-209 KFKKEWGD
+209 KFNKEWNN

-223 IPTTYYKTPTKI
+223 IPTTYYKTPTNI
-235 YKKAGISTVIWA
+235 YKKAGISIVIWA
-247 NHSLRASIKAIQ
+247 NHSLRAAIKAIQ
-259 DITTHLYKKENLKGF
+259 DVTAHLYKKENLRGF

-297 KKYLAEKRNYN
+297 KKYLSEKRNYN
-308 AIVIA
+308 AVVIA
-313 ASKGEQLKYLT
+313 ASKGEQLQHLT

-355 TIVSGY
+355 TVVSGY
-361 KSKVIEN
+361 KSKAIEN
-368 ELNLSNM
+368 ELNLSNV
-375 NIVLNKEYK
+375 NIIVNKEYN
-384 KNNELYSLN
+384 KNNELYSLY
-393 KAITEIKDNCI
+393 KAASEIKENCI
-404 ISYGDIIFRKYILDA
+404 ICYGDIIFRKYILDA
-419 LLSIESD
+419 LLSFEND

-438 KKGYQ
+438 KKDYE
-443 KDLVMCNRAFTG
+443 KDLVICDRPFTG

-466 KYICADEKKYQIHGQ
+466 KCICLDEKKCKVDGQ
-481 WIGLLKT
+481 WIGLIKT
-488 NSKGSQIINSELKK
+488 NIKGSKIIKDELKI
-502 LSNKKTFSSL
+502 LSKQKKFNSL

-517 FNILI
+517 FNSLI

-545 LAEARKIS
+545 LAEARKVT
-553 WAKNFN
+553 WAKSI

>member
-1 MKVIQ
+1 MKLIQ
-6 PKSFNKKKLTKFQK
+6 PKKFKENQLTKFQK

-39 LTAKIVETSGFKGI
+39 LTAKIAESAGFKGI

-60 STALGVRDSNEAS
+60 STALGVRDNNEAS
-73 WTQILDV
+73 WTQILDI

-110 SKLCQRNIAGV
+110 SKLCQRDIAGV

-160 EDFSIVARIEAL
+160 DDFSIVARIEAL

-181 IKRADAYHNAGAD
+181 IKRAEAYYKAGAD
-194 AILIH
+194 AVLIH
-199 SSKNNANEII
+199 SSKNNANEIV
-209 KFKKEWGD
+209 KFNKEWNN

-223 IPTTYYKTPTKI
+223 IPTTYYKTPTNI
-235 YKKAGISTVIWA
+235 YKKAGISIVIWA
-247 NHSLRASIKAIQ
+247 NHSLRAAIKAIQ
-259 DITTHLYKKENLKGF
+259 DVTAHLYKKENLRGF

-297 KKYLAEKRNYN
+297 KKYLSEKRNYN
-308 AIVIA
+308 AVVIA
-313 ASKGEQLKYLT
+313 ASKGEQLQHLT

-355 TIVSGY
+355 TVVSGY
-361 KSKVIEN
+361 KTKAIES
-368 ELNLSNM
+368 ELNLSNV
-375 NIVLNKEYK
+375 NIIVNKEYN
-384 KNNELYSLN
+384 KNNELYSLY
-393 KAITEIKDNCI
+393 KAASEIKENCI
-404 ISYGDIIFRKYILDA
+404 ICYGDIIFRKYILDA
-419 LLSIESD
+419 LLSFEND

-438 KKGYQ
+438 KKDYE
-443 KDLVMCNRAFTG
+443 KDLVICDRPFTG

-466 KYICADEKKYQIHGQ
+466 KCICLDEKKCKVDGQ
-481 WIGLLKT
+481 WIGLIKT
-488 NSKGSQIINSELKK
+488 NIKGSKIIKDELKI
-502 LSNKKTFSSL
+502 LSKQKKFNSL

-517 FNILI
+517 FNSLI

-545 LAEARKIS
+545 LAEARKVT
-553 WAKNFN
+553 WAKSI

>member
-1 MKVIQ
+1 MKLIQ
-6 PKSFNKKKLTKFQK
+6 PKKFKENQLTKFQK

-30 SFLMEAHNG
+30 SFLMEAHNV
-39 LTAKIVETSGFKGI
+39 LTAKIAESAGFKGI

-60 STALGVRDSNEAS
+60 STALGVRDNNEAS

-110 SKLCQRNIAGV
+110 SKLCQRDIAGV

-160 EDFSIVARIEAL
+160 DDFSIVARIEAL

-181 IKRADAYHNAGAD
+181 IKRAEAYYKAGAD
-194 AILIH
+194 AVLIH
-199 SSKNNANEII
+199 SSKNNANEIV
-209 KFKKEWGD
+209 KFNKEWND

-223 IPTTYYKTPTKI
+223 IPTTYYKTPTNI
-235 YKKAGISTVIWA
+235 YKKAGISIVIWA
-247 NHSLRASIKAIQ
+247 NHSLRAAIKAIQ
-259 DITTHLYKKENLKGF
+259 DVTAHLYKKENLRGF

-297 KKYLAEKRNYN
+297 KKYLSEKRNYN
-308 AIVIA
+308 AVVIA
-313 ASKGEQLKYLT
+313 ASKGEQLQHLT

-355 TIVSGY
+355 TVVSGY
-361 KSKVIEN
+361 KSKAIES
-368 ELNLSNM
+368 ELNLSNV
-375 NIVLNKEYK
+375 NIIVNKEYN
-384 KNNELYSLN
+384 KNNELYSLY
-393 KAITEIKDNCI
+393 KAASEIKENCI
-404 ISYGDIIFRKYILDA
+404 ICYGDIIFRKYILDA
-419 LLSIESD
+419 LLSFEND

-438 KKGYQ
+438 KKDYE
-443 KDLVMCNRAFTG
+443 KDLVICDRPFTG

-466 KYICADEKKYQIHGQ
+466 KCICLDEKKCKVDGQ
-481 WIGLLKT
+481 WIGLIKT
-488 NSKGSQIINSELKK
+488 NIKGSEIIKDELKI
-502 LSNKKTFSSL
+502 LSKQKKFNSL

-517 FNILI
+517 FNSLI

-545 LAEARKIS
+545 LAEARKVT
-553 WAKNFN
+553 WAKSI

>member
-1 MKVIQ
+1 MKLIQ
-6 PKSFNKKKLTKFQK
+6 PKKFKENQLTKFQK

-39 LTAKIVETSGFKGI
+39 LTAKIAESAGFKGI

-60 STALGVRDSNEAS
+60 STALGVRDNNEAS
-73 WTQILDV
+73 WTQILDI

-110 SKLCQRNIAGV
+110 SKLCQRDIAGV

-160 EDFSIVARIEAL
+160 DDFSIVARIEAL

-181 IKRADAYHNAGAD
+181 IKRAEAYYKAGAD
-194 AILIH
+194 AVLIH
-199 SSKNNANEII
+199 SSKNNANEIV
-209 KFKKEWGD
+209 KFNKEWNN

-223 IPTTYYKTPTKI
+223 IPTTYYKTPTNI
-235 YKKAGISTVIWA
+235 YKKAGISIVIWA
-247 NHSLRASIKAIQ
+247 NHSLRAAIKAIQ
-259 DITTHLYKKENLKGF
+259 DVTAHLYKKENLRGF

-297 KKYLAEKRNYN
+297 KKYLSEKRNYN
-308 AIVIA
+308 AVVIA
-313 ASKGEQLKYLT
+313 ASKGEQLQHLT

-355 TIVSGY
+355 TVVSGY
-361 KSKVIEN
+361 KSKAIES
-368 ELNLSNM
+368 ELNLSNV
-375 NIVLNKEYK
+375 NIIVNKEYN
-384 KNNELYSLN
+384 KNNELYSLY
-393 KAITEIKDNCI
+393 KAASEIKENCI

-419 LLSIESD
+419 LLSFEND

-438 KKGYQ
+438 KKDYE
-443 KDLVMCNRAFTG
+443 KDLVICDRPFTG

-466 KYICADEKKYQIHGQ
+466 KYICLDEKKCKVDGQ
-481 WIGLLKT
+481 WIGLIKT
-488 NSKGSQIINSELKK
+488 NIKGSKIIKDPLVRNL
-502 LSNKKTFSSL
+502 
-512 TIPDL
+512 
-517 FNILI
+517 
-522 KKKKKISVLY
+522 
-532 IAGQWLN
+532 
-539 VNDAFD
+539 
-545 LAEARKIS
+545 
-553 WAKNFN
+553 KNFFV

>member
-1 MKVIQ
+1 MKLIQ
-6 PKSFNKKKLTKFQK
+6 PKKFKENQLTKFQK

-39 LTAKIVETSGFKGI
+39 LTAKIAESAGFKGI

-60 STALGVRDSNEAS
+60 STALGVRDNNEAS
-73 WTQILDV
+73 WTQILDI

-110 SKLCQRNIAGV
+110 SKLCQRDIAGV

-160 EDFSIVARIEAL
+160 DDFSIVARIEAL

-181 IKRADAYHNAGAD
+181 IKRAEAYYKAGAD
-194 AILIH
+194 AVLIH
-199 SSKNNANEII
+199 SSKNNANEIV
-209 KFKKEWGD
+209 KFNKEWNN

-223 IPTTYYKTPTKI
+223 IPTTYYKTPTNI
-235 YKKAGISTVIWA
+235 YKKSGISIVIWA

-259 DITTHLYKKENLKGF
+259 NVTAHLYKKENLRGF

-297 KKYLAEKRNYN
+297 KKYLSEKRNYN
-308 AIVIA
+308 AVVIA
-313 ASKGEQLKYLT
+313 ASKGEQLQHLT

-355 TIVSGY
+355 TVVSGY
-361 KSKVIEN
+361 KSKAIES
-368 ELNLSNM
+368 ELNLSNV
-375 NIVLNKEYK
+375 NIIVNKEYN
-384 KNNELYSLN
+384 KNNELYSLY
-393 KAITEIKDNCI
+393 KAASEIKENCI

-419 LLSIESD
+419 LLSFEND

-438 KKGYQ
+438 KKDYE
-443 KDLVMCNRAFTG
+443 KDLVICDRPFTG
-455 NYLLEKKPASL
+455 NYLLEKKPANL
-466 KYICADEKKYQIHGQ
+466 KYICLDEKKCKVDGQ
-481 WIGLLKT
+481 WIGLIKT
-488 NSKGSQIINSELKK
+488 NIKGSKIIKDELKI
-502 LSNKKTFSSL
+502 LSKQKKFNSL

-517 FNILI
+517 FNSLI

-539 VNDAFD
+539 VNDVFD
-545 LAEARKIS
+545 LAEARKVT
-553 WAKNFN
+553 WAKSI